1 MQGKISSDDLELIRL
16 IAESGTLAGAARRLG
31 INHATAFR
39 RLNRIEQRLRTRLF
53 DRGRSGY
60 RPTAAGDLAV
70 EHARRIAGQLSDFET
85 RVVGCD
91 LAPSGTVRLATT
103 DTLLAGLLGPLL
115 VKFRQTF
122 PLIDLEVATSN
133 RVADLSRR
141 EADLALR
148 PSRQP
153 PEFLLGRRIG
163 RIELAIYAGREV
175 AVDGDPLDPGG
186 EPAWIGPDDSFGDL
200 ALAAWFTAR
209 NLQPSVRIR
218 SNSFLGLLALAESG
232 HGLTV
237 LPTYLSEPRP
247 SLQRL
252 SPPLAELA
260 TDLWLLRH
268 PALKDTARIKAL
280 ADFLAKQLT
289 QERLQ
294 APKL

>member
-1 MQGKISSDDLELIRL
+1 MQGTISSDDLALIRL

-70 EHARRIAGQLSDFET
+70 EHARRIADELSDFET

-141 EADLALR
+141 KRIWRCVPAPAAGVPIGQAYWSIELRSCRARGGRRWR
-148 PSRQP
+148 PSTPAESP
-153 PEFLLGRRIG
+153 PGLGPMTASATWR
-163 RIELAIYAGREV
+163 
-175 AVDGDPLDPGG
+175 
-186 EPAWIGPDDSFGDL
+186 FGL
-200 ALAAWFTAR
+200 VHSP

-218 SNSFLGLLALAESG
+218 SNSFLGLLAWRRA
-232 HGLTV
+232 
-237 LPTYLSEPRP
+237 
-247 SLQRL
+247 
-252 SPPLAELA
+252 A
-260 TDLWLLRH
+260 T
-268 PALKDTARIKAL
+268 A
-280 ADFLAKQLT
+280 
-289 QERLQ
+289 
-294 APKL
+294 